1 MTQGNDPGVGE
12 PKETAKPWMGE
23 GMKGTAGQIRG
34 YLKQMGPAWV
44 IAADASGPATLA
56 SLCIAG
62 ATYSYSLLWVVM
74 LSVLFGATAQY
85 LAARIGIIEGRGI
98 ITTVEDR
105 LGPVWGWIVAV
116 DALLVTWLAALV
128 LMNALVSV
136 TSLMTG
142 IESPLWSIPFALLI
156 AMILIR
162 GGYRWF
168 EVMCKVLIVFILGCF
183 VITIGM
189 VDLSWPDIGRGLIPD
204 IPGGMES
211 ALMMAAIMG
220 GAVHITII
228 GLHTYNTNAKGW
240 TRKDLGL
247 ARFDNALSMGLAF
260 GLYSI
265 IIFFVAAAVL
275 HPHNITVRT
284 ATDAALSL
292 EPLLGRGAKIIFLLG
307 IWGAA
312 FSTLSPTMLA
322 AAYFFADK
330 MKWPL
335 YRKDRRFIGT
345 AIAGAVIVSFGPFLK
360 GGFFLLLPLMLALG
374 LCGTPLI
381 IGIILYL
388 LNRSDVAGADKNSP
402 VLNILGVITL
412 LVTTFLAMRFI
423 LVKAGLLG

>member
-1 MTQGNDPGVGE
+1 MCENKVGRVR
-12 PKETAKPWMGE
+12 
-23 GMKGTAGQIRG
+23 Q
-34 YLKQMGPAWV
+34 YFKQMGPAWI

-62 ATYSYSLLWVVM
+62 ATYSYNLLWVVI

-98 ITTVEDR
+98 ITAVEDR
-105 LGPVWGWIVAV
+105 LGKVWGWIVAV

-128 LMNALVSV
+128 LMNALVGI

-142 IESPLWSIPFALLI
+142 IDSPLWSVPFAFLI
-156 AMILIR
+156 AVMLIR

-168 EVMCKVLIVFILGCF
+168 EVMCKGLVIFILACF
-183 VITIGM
+183 VITLGM
-189 VDLSWPDIGRGLIPD
+189 VDLSWHGIAEGLIPN

-240 TRKDLGL
+240 TRDDLGL
-247 ARFDNALSMGLAF
+247 AWFDNTVSMGLAF

-265 IIFFVAAAVL
+265 IIFLVAAAVL
-275 HPHNITVRT
+275 HPHNISVRT

-292 EPLLGRGAKIIFLLG
+292 EPLLGTGAKIIFLFG

-322 AAYFFADK
+322 ATYFFVDK

-335 YRKDRRFIGT
+335 DRKDRRFAGT

-388 LNRSDVAGADKNSP
+388 LNRRDVAGPDRNSF

-412 LVTTFLAMRFI
+412 LITTFLAVRFI
-423 LVKAGLLG
+423 LAKAGVLG

>member
-1 MTQGNDPGVGE
+1 M
-12 PKETAKPWMGE
+12 AKQWG
-23 GMKGTAGQIRG
+23 R
-34 YLKQMGPAWV
+34 YLKEMGPAWI

-62 ATYSYSLLWVVM
+62 SLYSYNMLWVVI
-74 LSVLFGATAQY
+74 LSVLFGSTVQY
-85 LAARIGIIEGRGI
+85 LAARIGVIEGRGI
-98 ITTVEDR
+98 IATVEDR
-105 LGPVWGWIVAV
+105 LGPVWGWILAI

-128 LMNALVSV
+128 LMNALTGV
-136 TSLMTG
+136 TSLITG
-142 IESPLWSIPFALLI
+142 VHSPLWSIPFAFVIGL
-156 AMILIR
+156 ILIR

-168 EVMCKVLIVFILGCF
+168 EMLCKGMVAFVLACF
-183 VITIGM
+183 VITLTM
-189 VDLSWPDIGRGLIPD
+189 VDLSWRDIGLGLIPN

-240 TRKDLGL
+240 TKDDLKL
-247 ARFDNALSMGLAF
+247 ARFDNAVSMGLAF

-275 HPHNITVRT
+275 HPHNVKVFT
-284 ATDAALSL
+284 ATDAAMSL
-292 EPLLGRGAKIIFLLG
+292 EPLLGKAAMHIFMLG

-322 AAYFFADK
+322 ATYFFADK
-330 MKWPL
+330 MRWPL
-335 YRKDRRFIGT
+335 YRRDKRFTGT
-345 AIAGAVIVSFGPFLK
+345 IIVGCVLVAFGPFLK

-381 IGIILYL
+381 IAIILYL
-388 LNRSDVAGADKNSP
+388 LNKRDIVGTHKNSLT
-402 VLNILGVITL
+402 LNILSTVAL
-412 LVTTFLAMRFI
+412 LVTTFLALRFI
-423 LVKAGLLG
+423 ASKLGLL

>member
-1 MTQGNDPGVGE
+1 MLKRWRAYF
-12 PKETAKPWMGE
+12 KE
-23 GMKGTAGQIRG
+23 
-34 YLKQMGPAWV
+34 MGPAWI

-62 ATYSYSLLWVVM
+62 AAYSYRMLWVVL

-85 LAARIGIIEGRGI
+85 LAARIGVIEGKGIIE
-98 ITTVEDR
+98 TVESR
-105 LGPVWGWIVAV
+105 LGPVWGWILAI
-116 DALLVTWLAALV
+116 DALAVTWLAALV
-128 LMNALVSV
+128 LMNALVGV

-142 IESPLWSIPFALLI
+142 INSPFWSVPFALVI
-156 AMILIR
+156 AFMLIR

-168 EVMCKVLIVFILGCF
+168 EILCKCLIVFVLCCF
-183 VITIGM
+183 VITLGM
-189 VDLSWPDIGRGLIPD
+189 VDLSWKEIGRGLIPN

-240 TRKDLGL
+240 TRKDLPL
-247 ARFDNALSMGLAF
+247 ARFDNAVSMGIAF
-260 GLYSI
+260 GLYSV
-265 IIFFVAAAVL
+265 IIFFVAASVL
-275 HPHNITVRT
+275 HPHHITVRT

-292 EPLLGRGAKIIFLLG
+292 EPLLGKSAMFIFLVG

-322 AAYFFADK
+322 ATYFFVDK

-335 YRKDRRFIGT
+335 YRGDRRFAWT
-345 AIAGAVIVSFGPFLK
+345 AAVGAAIVAFGPFLK

-381 IGIILYL
+381 IAMILYL
-388 LNRSDVAGADKNSP
+388 LNRKDIAGADRNSP
-402 VLNILGVITL
+402 VLNVLGVLTL
-412 LVTTFLAMRFI
+412 LVTTFLAVRFI
-423 LVKAGLLG
+423 VMKLL

>member
-1 MTQGNDPGVGE
+1 MHNRWWRYF
-12 PKETAKPWMGE
+12 KE
-23 GMKGTAGQIRG
+23 
-34 YLKQMGPAWV
+34 MGPAWI

-62 ATYSYSLLWVVM
+62 SLYGYRMLWVVI
-74 LSVLFGATAQY
+74 LSVLFGATVQY
-85 LAARIGIIEGRGI
+85 MAARIGIIEGHGI
-98 ITTVEDR
+98 IKTVEHR
-105 LGPVWGWIVAV
+105 LGPVWGWVLAI

-128 LMNALVSV
+128 LMNALVGV

-142 IESPLWSIPFALLI
+142 LPTRLWSVPFAVVI
-156 AMILIR
+156 AVVLVK

-168 EVMCKVLIVFILGCF
+168 EILCKGLVFFILACF
-183 VITIGM
+183 VITLGM
-189 VDLSWPDIGRGLIPD
+189 VDFSWQDAARGLIPNM
-204 IPGGMES
+204 PGGMDS

-240 TRKDLGL
+240 TREHLPL
-247 ARFDNALSMGLAF
+247 ARFDNAVSMGIAF

-275 HPHNITVRT
+275 HPHHIKVVT

-292 EPLLGRGAKIIFLLG
+292 EPFLGRAAMHIFMLG

-312 FSTLSPTMLA
+312 FSTLSPTVLA
-322 AAYFFADK
+322 ASYFFADK
-330 MKWPL
+330 MGWPL
-335 YRKDRRFIGT
+335 YRKDKRFVATIV
-345 AIAGAVIVSFGPFLK
+345 AGCAVVALGPFLK

-381 IGIILYL
+381 IAIILYL
-388 LNRSDVAGADKNSP
+388 ANKREIVGEDKNSMM
-402 VLNILGVITL
+402 LNILSAVAL
-412 LVTTFLAMRFI
+412 AVSTFLAVRFI
-423 LVKAGLLG
+423 VVKIGIF

>member
-1 MTQGNDPGVGE
+1 MFDRWKQY
-12 PKETAKPWMGE
+12 A
-23 GMKGTAGQIRG
+23 Q
-34 YLKQMGPAWV
+34 QMGPAWI

-62 ATYSYSLLWVVM
+62 SLYGYKMLWVVL

-98 ITTVEDR
+98 IATVEDR
-105 LGPVWGWIVAV
+105 LGPVWGWILTV

-128 LMNALVSV
+128 LMNALTGV
-136 TSLMTG
+136 TSLITG
-142 IESPLWSIPFALLI
+142 IHTPFWSIPFSIIIGVFLV
-156 AMILIR
+156 R

-168 EVMCKVLIVFILGCF
+168 EFLCKALIFFVLVCF

-189 VDLSWPDIGRGLIPD
+189 VDLSWRDIGMGLIPT

-240 TRKDLGL
+240 TRKDLKL
-247 ARFDNALSMGLAF
+247 ARFDNAVSMGIAF
-260 GLYSI
+260 GLYSV

-275 HPHNITVRT
+275 HPHNIRVFT

-292 EPLLGRGAKIIFLLG
+292 EPLLGRGAMHIFMLG
-307 IWGAA
+307 VWGAA

-322 AAYFFADK
+322 ATYFLVDK
-330 MKWPL
+330 MRWPL
-335 YRKDRRFIGT
+335 YRKDKRFT
-345 AIAGAVIVSFGPFLK
+345 WTVVAGCVVVSFGPFLK
-360 GGFFLLLPLMLALG
+360 GGFFLLLPIMLALG

-381 IGIILYL
+381 IAIILYL
-388 LNRSDVAGADKNSP
+388 LNKRDIAADDRNSTI
-402 VLNILGVITL
+402 LNILGVIAL
-412 LVTTFLAMRFI
+412 IVTTFLAVRFI
-423 LVKAGLLG
+423 VVKLMG

>member
-1 MTQGNDPGVGE
+1 
-12 PKETAKPWMGE
+12 
-23 GMKGTAGQIRG
+23 
-34 YLKQMGPAWV
+34 MGPAWI

-62 ATYSYSLLWVVM
+62 SMYGYKMLWVVL
-74 LSVLFGATAQY
+74 LSVLFGATVQY
-85 LAARIGIIEGRGI
+85 LAARIGILEGKGI
-98 ITTVEDR
+98 ITIVEER
-105 LGPVWGWIVAV
+105 LGPMWGWILAL

-128 LMNALVSV
+128 LMNALVGV

-142 IESPLWSIPFALLI
+142 IHSRLWGVPFAAI
-156 AMILIR
+156 VGVFLIR

-168 EVMCKVLIVFILGCF
+168 EILCKALVAFILVCF
-183 VITIGM
+183 VITLAM
-189 VDLSWPDIGRGLIPD
+189 VDLSWSDIALGLVPN
-204 IPGGMES
+204 IPGGIES

-240 TRKDLGL
+240 TRDDLSL
-247 ARFDNALSMGLAF
+247 ARFDNFVSMGLAF
-260 GLYSI
+260 GLYSV

-275 HPHNITVRT
+275 HPYHVKVVT

-292 EPLLGRGAKIIFLLG
+292 EPLLGKGASVIFMLG
-307 IWGAA
+307 VWGAA

-322 AAYFFADK
+322 ATYFFVDK

-335 YRKDRRFIGT
+335 DRKDRRFTGT
-345 AIAGAVIVSFGPFLK
+345 VIVGCIIVAFGPFLK

-381 IGIILYL
+381 IAIVLHL
-388 LNRSDVAGADKNSP
+388 LNKREVVGEDKNSLI
-402 VLNILGVITL
+402 LNILGCIAL
-412 LVTTFLAMRFI
+412 AVTTFLAIRFI
-423 LVKAGLLG
+423 LLKTGLL